1 MVKIIQTKYIKQLFI
16 FLVFASLLSYQQNA
30 NAGSAD
36 EVSKKN
42 FKRSKTSISTVQQI
56 MSNNGIPG
64 DIVGLVGGDMSNPL
78 TSQVLAV
85 AVGNKSRPGCAKCDS
100 YYTNFRNSEVAL
112 YSILTTENE
121 NNDVSYMAT
130 VMAMDTL
137 SLLVSLI
144 DELID
149 IGNASVTPNET
160 HYVEITVGWYEQK
173 DVFDQLLNYLTNRIQ
188 TGEHGRVGMRNDD
201 PEDSYA
207 KEKKPLETLKSAFDS
222 GNQDAKVASNFLD
235 GGPLLQSKDKCSDL
249 FCSLYMLR
257 IENPD
262 ISIQQFVVRQLELN
276 EIYAEDIK
284 MVEFVKGWMGFYTK
298 QQQQDYLI
306 RLWRQ
311 EEQSNF
317 HSVINSLRQSR
328 AATQTVLPGIDP
340 NAGQQQQQQQEQQPV
355 IDPDCVFAPSLPQ
368 C

>member
-64 DIVGLVGGDMSNPL
+64 DIVGGVGGDMSNPL

-85 AVGNKSRPGCAKCDS
+85 AVGNKSRPRCAKCDS

-201 PEDSYA
+201 PDSYA

-235 GGPLLQSKDKCSDL
+235 GGPLLQSKDECSDL
-249 FCSLYMLR
+249 FCSLYMQR
-257 IENPD
+257 IKNPD
-262 ISIQQFVVRQLELN
+262 LPIHQFVVRELTLN
-276 EIYAEDIK
+276 EIYSEAYG
-284 MVEFVKGWMGFYTK
+284 MVEY
-298 QQQQDYLI
+298 I
-306 RLWRQ
+306 RALTNNNTAEEYWLLDLWNEGNDNRYK
-311 EEQSNF
+311 SA
-317 HSVINSLRQSR
+317 IYSLRQSR
-328 AATQTVLPGIDP
+328 AATQTVLPGNDP
-340 NAGQQQQQQQEQQPV
+340 NAGQQQQQQQPV
-355 IDPDCVFAPSLPQ
+355 ISEECQMAPSMPG